1 MNIVGHQLQAPVG
14 DDIAADPA
22 DAQAIRDLN
31 QRFLD
36 GWGSGNGE
44 VYASQFT
51 EDVDY
56 IAFDGTHFK
65 GRAAVA
71 SSHQQ
76 LFDTFLKGTRLEGQI
91 TGIRFLRG
99 EVALVHAT
107 GGIVMPGHTTYR
119 PGRLSIQTMI
129 ATKQN
134 GAWLFTAFHNNRVQR
149 RTALQNAIWAIATR
163 YFKR

>member
-1 MNIVGHQLQAPVG
+1 MNIVEHQLQAPVG

-71 SSHQQ
+71 SPISNS
-76 LFDTFLKGTRLEGQI
+76 LTR
-91 TGIRFLRG
+91 
-99 EVALVHAT
+99 
-107 GGIVMPGHTTYR
+107 
-119 PGRLSIQTMI
+119 S
-129 ATKQN
+129 
-134 GAWLFTAFHNNRVQR
+134 
-149 RTALQNAIWAIATR
+149 
-163 YFKR
+163 